1 MYSMSSV
8 TWRHWKKPECLCA
21 LSLLLWAQSVRVYWI
36 TLTSVYTH
44 THLHTHTPQER
55 RQQRNLSTSTDSST
69 SACLKGEQRESE
81 WDRQTGAQRGRTSFW
96 KRWESLNRCVNLH
109 ERKRDVLTCWATP
122 RLRSVFSVFL
132 IYRWLSEHKWE
143 REMLKN
149 ANGTP
154 PSLTPLSRE
163 EANRRKRRQ
172 EERLKS
178 EGRGVDERWWRLRVS
193 GHPNGKINASK
204 NVFQSRRSGDVLKL
218 NS

>member
-96 KRWESLNRCVNLH
+96 KRWESLNRCAWICM
-109 ERKRDVLTCWATP
+109 RG
-122 RLRSVFSVFL
+122 
-132 IYRWLSEHKWE
+132 
-143 REMLKN
+143 REMCLPVERRRGSG
-149 ANGTP
+149 A
-154 PSLTPLSRE
+154 SFLSSWSTDGFL
-163 EANRRKRRQ
+163 NTS
-172 EERLKS
+172 ER
-178 EGRGVDERWWRLRVS
+178 GRC
-193 GHPNGKINASK
+193 
-204 NVFQSRRSGDVLKL
+204 
-218 NS
+218 